1 MENSIED
8 LKKNFIVIN
17 RKGWIESCNFGTG
30 SVGDTFERMLGLR
43 KNSLDLPDFK
53 GIELKTNRVTKN
65 CYITLFS
72 TSCDC
77 SEKYILYKI
86 KELFGWPDRD
96 FPDTKVLR
104 VKLSAKELTYL
115 RNGIRMKLE
124 IDYKRKIVK
133 LNVYKYNLLINSEAS
148 WSFELLKTKL
158 LKKMQYLAF
167 ITTENKFLNGK
178 EYFRYKSISFYSFKN
193 FEVFL
198 SLLSEGLIIIEI
210 KFGVHR
216 SGVNIGKSYDH
227 GSSFEIKRENINKLF
242 TLIDFVE
249 P

>member
-1 MENSIED
+1 MKNNIEE
-8 LKKNFIVIN
+8 LKKKFIEVN
-17 RKGWIESCNFGTG
+17 KKGWIESYSLGTG
-30 SVGDTFERMLGLR
+30 AVGDTFEKMLGLR

-53 GIELKTNRVTKN
+53 GIKLKTNRATKD

-72 TSCDC
+72 TSCDGN
-77 SEKYILYKI
+77 EKFILYKI
-86 KELFGWPDRD
+86 KELFGWPDRV
-96 FPDTKVLR
+96 FPDTKILR

-124 IDYKRKIVK
+124 IDYKRKIIK
-133 LNVYKYNLLINSEAS
+133 LNVYKYNLLINNEAS

-158 LKKMQYLAF
+158 LKKLQYLAF

-178 EYFRYKSISFYSFKN
+178 EYFKYKSISLYQLKN
-193 FEVFL
+193 FEEFL
-198 SLLSEGLIIIEI
+198 NLLSNGLIIIEI

-227 GSSFEIKRENINKLF
+227 GSSFEIKRDNINRLF
-242 TLIDFVE
+242 ALLDFIE